1 MGTPSDD
8 SQLTFR
14 ALEHLVEHGGWDFDS
29 LATVFAS
36 RRIFGLGRTVQ
47 EWKIFGL
54 GRTLQ
59 NGASSSSRRRRRL
72 ALGCRSMSGVAG
84 DVGGAV
90 DARRACPSQTGE
102 SFQRPR
108 TGGVPH
114 HHVGLRG
121 RVSTL

>member
-72 ALGCRSMSGVAG
+72 ALAVGRWAG
-84 DVGGAV
+84 DAGGAV